1 MRPGGRE
8 GCLSVSERK
17 VEVREP
23 KSGCSTPLI
32 TTWTPIRPTSAYA
45 FPMTS
50 WVKLQVCAQG
60 ECLRGGVRRRVKAA
74 TNPLSRYGLPK
85 SILKLINSHPNG
97 RHQPLQVALLPKSHS
112 PEELLSSRH
121 RLALVFRQHRAA
133 GVEKSPPQLLIIR
146 GGHRQ
151 HPTPTPPAFVLSSY
165 KLSGKLFEDGGRSRA
180 ALINSPS
187 ALVKLLKTRGGILM
201 SSAESDVLRAGFREK
216 KTISLW
222 LKNKKQNRC
231 I

>member
-1 MRPGGRE
+1 MHRE
-8 GCLSVSERK
+8 SVWE
-17 VEVREP
+17 
-23 KSGCSTPLI
+23 
-32 TTWTPIRPTSAYA
+32 
-45 FPMTS
+45 
-50 WVKLQVCAQG
+50 
-60 ECLRGGVRRRVKAA
+60 GGVRRRVKAP

-216 KTISLW
+216 KTISLL

>member
-1 MRPGGRE
+1 M
-8 GCLSVSERK
+8 
-17 VEVREP
+17 
-23 KSGCSTPLI
+23 
-32 TTWTPIRPTSAYA
+32 
-45 FPMTS
+45 
-50 WVKLQVCAQG
+50 
-60 ECLRGGVRRRVKAA
+60 
-74 TNPLSRYGLPK
+74 
-85 SILKLINSHPNG
+85 NSHPNG

-201 SSAESDVLRAGFREK
+201 SSAERDVLRAGFREE

-222 LKNKKQNRC
+222 LKTNKTDVLEYFTLFLNPLQLQMWSCHWDLMARRDRAREASPSSPFATAPELFGDPGRGAEGDE
-231 I
+231 

>member
-1 MRPGGRE
+1 M
-8 GCLSVSERK
+8 
-17 VEVREP
+17 
-23 KSGCSTPLI
+23 
-32 TTWTPIRPTSAYA
+32 
-45 FPMTS
+45 
-50 WVKLQVCAQG
+50 
-60 ECLRGGVRRRVKAA
+60 
-74 TNPLSRYGLPK
+74 
-85 SILKLINSHPNG
+85 NSHPNG

-201 SSAESDVLRAGFREK
+201 SSAERDVLRAGFREE

-222 LKNKKQNRC
+222 LKTNKTDVFEYFTLFLNPLQLQMWSCHWDLMARRDRAREASPSSPFATAPELFGDPGRGAEGDEWGVILESEALSWEPTSTLLVAVFFFKFLQTR
-231 I
+231 